1 MCVRGGGCCDVKAG
15 DHRLQPV
22 TLGGYMQ
29 SAMMDAISVPPP
41 PGWVGVWVL
50 GTLALV
56 ALGLTVLVAVPG
68 SFLIPLMVWT
78 PLVMKLGAPPD
89 ADEVRRSLLPACLPA
104 FPAHA

>member
-1 MCVRGGGCCDVKAG
+1 
-15 DHRLQPV
+15 
-22 TLGGYMQ
+22 MQ
-29 SAMMDAISVPPP
+29 SAMDAISVPLP